1 MTQLTIEVP
10 ESTFAIFKQTPS
22 EFVRSMKMAALV
34 KWYEDGTISQ
44 SKAAEIAGIS
54 RHEFLESLYEH
65 KITPYQLTSEEL
77 INEVG

>member
-1 MTQLTIEVP
+1 
-10 ESTFAIFKQTPS
+10 
-22 EFVRSMKMAALV
+22 MKMAALV

-65 KITPYQLTSEEL
+65 RISPYQLTPEEL
-77 INEVG
+77 INEIR